1 MYKFSKSNTF
11 LKGDDVW
18 WKEEEKNKNKIETE
32 KLIIATVIIEL
43 IIAIINLITL
53 LIK

>member
-1 MYKFSKSNTF
+1 MVKRRRK
-11 LKGDDVW
+11 
-18 WKEEEKNKNKIETE
+18 KNKNKIETE

>member
-1 MYKFSKSNTF
+1 MYGEKK
-11 LKGDDVW
+11 K
-18 WKEEEKNKNKIETE
+18 KKNKNKIETE

>member
-1 MYKFSKSNTF
+1 MVKRRRRK
-11 LKGDDVW
+11 
-18 WKEEEKNKNKIETE
+18 KNKNKIETE